1 MRRGKLSLSKLPWAV
16 LTPALAFVLI
26 GLFAP
31 SLMTHDPAAQNYN
44 ALLQGPSAS
53 HWLGTDYLGRDLWS
67 RIIGGART
75 SLVAMAFVLVA
86 ALVIGVVIG
95 SIAGYVGGL
104 VETVLISL
112 IDIAL
117 ALALPSLVIAL
128 ALMGVF
134 LGENFSWMSDYWK
147 MILALTLAWWANYA
161 RMSRAVVIAELQQ
174 PYIEA
179 ARVMGASHLWIFTR
193 HILPHVL
200 GLVVVYASADAGA
213 LVLAIATLSFL
224 GLGVA
229 PPTPEWG
236 QMLVDGM
243 SYIEEYPSL
252 VVIPGLALTAV
263 VVSFNLLGEAFAL
276 QKVPKVQGARLL
288 RRRRAEQADEE
299 IERKAA
305 EAQP

>member
-1 MRRGKLSLSKLPWAV
+1 MKTWPWAI
-16 LTPALAFVLI
+16 LAPAILFVLI
-26 GLFAP
+26 GIFSP
-31 SLMTHDPAAQNYN
+31 WLMTHDPAAQDYG
-44 ALLQGPSAS
+44 ALLEGPSAA
-53 HWLGTDYLGRDLWS
+53 HWLGTDYLGRDMFS

-75 SLVAMAFVLVA
+75 SLVAMVFVLVA
-86 ALVIGVVIG
+86 ALAIGVVIG
-95 SIAGYVGGL
+95 SFAGYVGGKTEL
-104 VETVLISL
+104 VLISV
-112 IDIAL
+112 IDI

-134 LGENFSWMSDYWK
+134 SGANFDWMSDYWK
-147 MILALTLAWWANYA
+147 MIVALTLAWWANYA
-161 RMSRAVVIAELQQ
+161 RMSRAVVVAELQQ

-179 ARVMGASHLWIFTR
+179 ARVMGASHIWIFTR

-243 SYIEEYPSL
+243 SYIEENAAL
-252 VVIPGLALTAV
+252 VIIPGLALTAV

-276 QKVPKVQGARLL
+276 QKVPRAVRGRILSRKRSARA
-288 RRRRAEQADEE
+288 AEEAA
-299 IERKAA
+299 RKAV
-305 EAQP
+305 EA

>member
-1 MRRGKLSLSKLPWAV
+1 MRLRRLPWAV
-16 LTPALAFVLI
+16 LTPAIIFVMTGI
-26 GLFAP
+26 FAP
-31 SLMTHDPAAQNYN
+31 FLMTHDPAAQDYSVI
-44 ALLQGPSAS
+44 LQGPSTT

-67 RIIGGART
+67 RIVGGAQT
-75 SLVAMAFVLVA
+75 SLVAMAVVLVA
-86 ALVIGVVIG
+86 ALIVGVVIG

-104 VETVLISL
+104 LETVLISL

-117 ALALPSLVIAL
+117 SLPSLVIAL

-134 LGENFSWMSDYWK
+134 SGENFDWMSEYWK

-161 RMSRAVVIAELQQ
+161 RMSRAVVVAELQL

-179 ARVMGASHLWIFTR
+179 ARVLGASHLWIFTR

-243 SYIEEYPSL
+243 SYIEEYPNL
-252 VVIPGLALTAV
+252 VIIPGLALTAV

-276 QKVPKVQGARLL
+276 QKVPKPL
-288 RRRRAEQADEE
+288 RRWLLNRKRADRAEEE
-299 IERKAA
+299 TARRTA
-305 EAQP
+305 EGRA

>member
-1 MRRGKLSLSKLPWAV
+1 MKNWPWAI
-16 LTPALAFVLI
+16 LAPAFIFVLI
-26 GLFAP
+26 GIFSP
-31 SLMTHDPAAQNYN
+31 WIMTHDPAAQDYA
-44 ALLQGPSAS
+44 ALLQGPSGA
-53 HWLGTDYLGRDLWS
+53 HWLGTDYLGRDMFS

-75 SLVAMAFVLVA
+75 SLVAMVFVLVA
-86 ALVIGVVIG
+86 ALAIGVVIG
-95 SIAGYVGGL
+95 SFAGYVGGKTEL
-104 VETVLISL
+104 ALISV
-112 IDIAL
+112 IDIV
-117 ALALPSLVIAL
+117 LALPSLVIAL

-134 LGENFSWMSDYWK
+134 SGENFAWMSDYWK
-147 MILALTLAWWANYA
+147 MIVALTMAWWANYA
-161 RMSRAVVIAELQQ
+161 RMSRAVVVAELQQ

-179 ARVMGASHLWIFTR
+179 ARVMGASHIWIFTR

-243 SYIEEYPSL
+243 SYIEENAAL
-252 VVIPGLALTAV
+252 VIIPGLALTAV

-276 QKVPKVQGARLL
+276 QKVPRAVRGRFLARK
-288 RRRRAEQADEE
+288 
-299 IERKAA
+299 KAA
-305 EAQP
+305 RAVEESARKEVEA

>member
-1 MRRGKLSLSKLPWAV
+1 MSFARLPWLILAPAV
-16 LTPALAFVLI
+16 TFVLVGI
-26 GLFAP
+26 FAP
-31 SLMTHDPAAQNYN
+31 LLMTHDPAAQDYS
-44 ALLQGPSAS
+44 AILQGPSLS
-53 HWLGTDYLGRDLWS
+53 HWFGTDYLGRDLWS
-67 RIIGGART
+67 RIIAGART
-75 SLVAMAFVLVA
+75 SLVAMVFVLVA

-95 SIAGYVGGL
+95 SVAGYVGGL

-117 ALALPSLVIAL
+117 ALPSLVIAL

-134 LGENFSWMSDYWK
+134 SGENFSWMSNYWK
-147 MILALTLAWWANYA
+147 MVLALTLAWWANYA
-161 RMSRAVVIAELQQ
+161 RMSRAMVVAELQQ

-229 PPTPEWG
+229 PPTAEWG

-243 SYIEEYPSL
+243 SYIEEHPAL
-252 VVIPGLALTAV
+252 VIIPGLALTAV

-276 QKVPKVQGARLL
+276 QKVPRALRGRLL
-288 RRRRAEQADEE
+288 GRKRAA
-299 IERKAA
+299 RKNEAA
-305 EAQP
+305 ARISVEGRI

>member
-1 MRRGKLSLSKLPWAV
+1 
-16 LTPALAFVLI
+16 
-26 GLFAP
+26 
-31 SLMTHDPAAQNYN
+31 MTHDPTVQDYKAILA
-44 ALLQGPSAS
+44 PSS
-53 HWLGTDYLGRDLWS
+53 WSNWLVTDYLGRDMYS

-75 SLVAMAFVLVA
+75 SLVAMVFVLLA

-95 SIAGYVGGL
+95 SFAGYVGGRTEL
-104 VETVLISL
+104 VLISI
-112 IDIAL
+112 IDIV
-117 ALALPSLVIAL
+117 LALPSLIIAL
-128 ALMGVF
+128 ALIGVF
-134 LGENFSWMSDYWK
+134 SGASWSWMSDYWK
-147 MILALTLAWWANYA
+147 MIIALTLAWWANYA
-161 RMSRAVVIAELQQ
+161 RMSRAVVVAELQQ

-179 ARVMGASHLWIFTR
+179 ARVMGASHMWIFTK

-243 SYIEEYPSL
+243 SYIEEFPSL

-276 QKVPKVQGARLL
+276 QKVPKAVRGGLL
-288 RRRRAEQADEE
+288 RRRRAA
-299 IERKAA
+299 RAA
-305 EAQP
+305 EETGRAVTEAKV

>member
-1 MRRGKLSLSKLPWAV
+1 MKNWPWLILA
-16 LTPALAFVLI
+16 PALIFVLI

-31 SLMTHDPAAQNYN
+31 LLMTHDPSVQDYKAILA
-44 ALLQGPSAS
+44 PSS
-53 HWLGTDYLGRDLWS
+53 WSNWLGTDYLGRDMYS

-75 SLVAMAFVLVA
+75 SLVAMVFVLLA

-95 SIAGYVGGL
+95 SFAGYVGGRTEL
-104 VETVLISL
+104 VLISI

-117 ALALPSLVIAL
+117 ALPSLIIAL
-128 ALMGVF
+128 ALIGVF
-134 LGENFSWMSDYWK
+134 SGASWSWMSDYWK
-147 MILALTLAWWANYA
+147 MIIALTLAWWANYA
-161 RMSRAVVIAELQQ
+161 RMSRAVVVAELQQ

-179 ARVMGASHLWIFTR
+179 ARVMGASHMWIFTK

-243 SYIEEYPSL
+243 SYIEEFPSL
-252 VVIPGLALTAV
+252 VIIPGLALTAV

-276 QKVPKVQGARLL
+276 QKVPKAVRGGLL
-288 RRRRAEQADEE
+288 RRK
-299 IERKAA
+299 KAA
-305 EAQP
+305 RAAEETARVATEAKA

>member
-1 MRRGKLSLSKLPWAV
+1 MKNWPWLI
-16 LTPALAFVLI
+16 LTPALIFVLI

-31 SLMTHDPAAQNYN
+31 LLMTHDPSVQDYKAVLA
-44 ALLQGPSAS
+44 PSS
-53 HWLGTDYLGRDLWS
+53 WSNWLGTDYLGRDMYS

-75 SLVAMAFVLVA
+75 SLVAMVFVLLA

-95 SIAGYVGGL
+95 SFAGYVGGRTEL
-104 VETVLISL
+104 VLISI

-117 ALALPSLVIAL
+117 ALPSLIIAL
-128 ALMGVF
+128 ALIGVF
-134 LGENFSWMSDYWK
+134 SGEAWSWLSDYWK
-147 MILALTLAWWANYA
+147 MIIALTLAWWANYA
-161 RMSRAVVIAELQQ
+161 RMSRAVVVAELQQ

-179 ARVMGASHLWIFTR
+179 ARVMGASHMWIFTR

-243 SYIEEYPSL
+243 SYIEEFPSL
-252 VVIPGLALTAV
+252 VIIPGLALTAV

-276 QKVPKVQGARLL
+276 QKVPRAVRGGLL
-288 RRRRAEQADEE
+288 RRK
-299 IERKAA
+299 KAA
-305 EAQP
+305 RAVEEAARAATEAKA

>member
-1 MRRGKLSLSKLPWAV
+1 MRSWPWAV
-16 LTPALAFVLI
+16 LTPALIFVLI
-26 GLFAP
+26 GVFAP
-31 SLMTHDPAAQNYN
+31 LLSTHDPIAQDYG
-44 ALLQGPSAS
+44 AILQSPSAS
-53 HWLGTDYLGRDLWS
+53 HWLGTDYLGRDMYS
-67 RIIGGART
+67 RIISGART
-75 SLVAMAFVLVA
+75 SLVAMVVVLSVA
-86 ALVIGVVIG
+86 LGIGVVIG
-95 SIAGYVGGL
+95 SLAGYIGGR
-104 VETVLISL
+104 VELVLISL

-117 ALALPSLVIAL
+117 ALPSLIIAL

-134 LGENFSWMSDYWK
+134 AGENFSWMSDYWK
-147 MILALTLAWWANYA
+147 MIIALTMAWWANYA
-161 RMSRAVVIAELQQ
+161 RMSRAVVVAELQQ

-179 ARVMGASHLWIFTR
+179 ARVMGASHIWIFVR

-243 SYIEEYPSL
+243 SYIEEYPGL
-252 VVIPGLALTAV
+252 VIIPGLALTAV

-276 QKVPKVQGARLL
+276 QKVPRAVRGRLL
-288 RRRRAEQADEE
+288 RRKKVDRAEEE
-299 IERKAA
+299 MARAKAEGA
-305 EAQP
+305 A

>member
-1 MRRGKLSLSKLPWAV
+1 MKNWPWAI
-16 LTPALAFVLI
+16 LAPAVIFVLI
-26 GLFAP
+26 GIFSP
-31 SLMTHDPAAQNYN
+31 WIMTHDPAAQDYG
-44 ALLQGPSAS
+44 ALLTGPSGA
-53 HWLGTDYLGRDLWS
+53 HWLGTAHLGRDMFS

-75 SLVAMAFVLVA
+75 SLVAMVFVLVA
-86 ALVIGVVIG
+86 ALAIGVVIG
-95 SIAGYVGGL
+95 SFAGYVGGKTEL
-104 VETVLISL
+104 VLISV
-112 IDIAL
+112 IDI

-134 LGENFSWMSDYWK
+134 SGANFDWMSDYWK
-147 MILALTLAWWANYA
+147 MIVALTMAWWANYA
-161 RMSRAVVIAELQQ
+161 RMSRAVVVAELQQ

-179 ARVMGASHLWIFTR
+179 ARVMGASHLWIFTK

-243 SYIEEYPSL
+243 SYIEENAAL
-252 VVIPGLALTAV
+252 VIIPGLALTAV

-276 QKVPKVQGARLL
+276 QKVPRAVRGRFLSRKKAARA
-288 RRRRAEQADEE
+288 AEELA
-299 IERKAA
+299 RKAV
-305 EAQP
+305 EA

>member
-1 MRRGKLSLSKLPWAV
+1 MKNWPWLI
-16 LTPALAFVLI
+16 LTPAIIFVLI

-31 SLMTHDPAAQNYN
+31 FLMTHEPTVQDYKAILA
-44 ALLQGPSAS
+44 PSS
-53 HWLGTDYLGRDLWS
+53 WSNWLGTDYLGRDMYS

-75 SLVAMAFVLVA
+75 SLVAMVFVLLA
-86 ALVIGVVIG
+86 ALIIGVMIG
-95 SIAGYVGGL
+95 SFAGYVGGRTEL
-104 VETVLISL
+104 VLISI

-117 ALALPSLVIAL
+117 ALPSLIIAL
-128 ALMGVF
+128 ALIGVF
-134 LGENFSWMSDYWK
+134 SGASWSWMSDYWK
-147 MILALTLAWWANYA
+147 MIIALTLAWWANYA
-161 RMSRAVVIAELQQ
+161 RMSRAVVVAELQQ

-179 ARVMGASHLWIFTR
+179 ARVMGASHMWIFTR

-252 VVIPGLALTAV
+252 VIIPGLALTAV

-276 QKVPKVQGARLL
+276 QKVPKAVRGGLL
-288 RRRRAEQADEE
+288 RRK
-299 IERKAA
+299 KAA
-305 EAQP
+305 RAVEETTRAATEAKV

>member
-1 MRRGKLSLSKLPWAV
+1 MKSWPWAI
-16 LTPALAFVLI
+16 LAPAVIFVLI

-31 SLMTHDPAAQNYN
+31 LLMTHDPAAQDYG
-44 ALLQGPSAS
+44 ALLQGPTAA
-53 HWLGTDYLGRDLWS
+53 HWLGTDYLGRDMFS

-75 SLVAMAFVLVA
+75 SLVAMAVVLAA
-86 ALVIGVVIG
+86 ALAIGVVIG
-95 SIAGYVGGL
+95 SFAGYVGGRTEL
-104 VETVLISL
+104 VLISI
-112 IDIAL
+112 IDI

-134 LGENFSWMSDYWK
+134 SGANFDWMSDYWK
-147 MILALTLAWWANYA
+147 MIVALTLAWWANYA
-161 RMSRAVVIAELQQ
+161 RMSRAVVVAELQQ

-243 SYIEEYPSL
+243 QYIEEFPAL
-252 VVIPGLALTAV
+252 VIIPGLALTAV

-276 QKVPKVQGARLL
+276 QKVP
-288 RRRRAEQADEE
+288 RAVRGRFLDRKKAD
-299 IERKAA
+299 RAA
-305 EAQP
+305 EDTARREAEA

>member
-1 MRRGKLSLSKLPWAV
+1 MKNWPWAI
-16 LTPALAFVLI
+16 LAPAIIFVLI
-26 GLFAP
+26 GIFSP
-31 SLMTHDPAAQNYN
+31 WITTHDPAAQDYA
-44 ALLQGPSAS
+44 ALLEGPSWA
-53 HWLGTDYLGRDLWS
+53 HWLGTDYLGRDMFS

-75 SLVAMAFVLVA
+75 SLVAMVFVLVA
-86 ALVIGVVIG
+86 ALAIGVVIG
-95 SIAGYVGGL
+95 SFAGYVGGKTEL
-104 VETVLISL
+104 VMISV
-112 IDIAL
+112 IDI

-134 LGENFSWMSDYWK
+134 SGENFAWMSDYWK
-147 MILALTLAWWANYA
+147 MIVALTMAWWANYA
-161 RMSRAVVIAELQQ
+161 RMSRAVVVAELQQ

-179 ARVMGASHLWIFTR
+179 ARVMGASHIWIFTR

-243 SYIEEYPSL
+243 SYIEENAAL
-252 VVIPGLALTAV
+252 VIIPGLALTAV

-276 QKVPKVQGARLL
+276 QKVP
-288 RRRRAEQADEE
+288 RAV
-299 IERKAA
+299 RGRHLVRKKAA
-305 EAQP
+305 RAVEEATRNEVEA

>member
-1 MRRGKLSLSKLPWAV
+1 MRHAGLPWAV
-16 LTPALAFVLI
+16 LAPAVVFILV
-26 GLFAP
+26 GVFAP
-31 SLMTHDPAAQNYN
+31 LLMTHDPASQDYTAI
-44 ALLQGPSAS
+44 LQGPSAY
-53 HWLGTDYLGRDLWS
+53 HWFGTDYLGRDLWS

-86 ALVIGVVIG
+86 ALAIGVVLG
-95 SIAGYVGGL
+95 SIAGYAGGL
-104 VETVLISL
+104 LEAALISI
-112 IDIAL
+112 IDI

-134 LGENFSWMSDYWK
+134 SGDNFDWMSNYWK

-161 RMSRAVVIAELQQ
+161 RMSRAVVVAELQQ
-174 PYIEA
+174 PHIEA
-179 ARVMGASHLWIFTR
+179 ARVLGASHYWIFWR

-213 LVLAIATLSFL
+213 LVLAIATLSSL

-243 SYIEEYPSL
+243 SYIEEYPGL

-263 VVSFNLLGEAFAL
+263 VASFNLLGEGFAL
-276 QKVPKVQGARLL
+276 QKVPRVLKGRIL
-288 RRRRAEQADEE
+288 RRMRDRRAIEEAIRQSAD
-299 IERKAA
+299 RGGA
-305 EAQP
+305 

>member
-1 MRRGKLSLSKLPWAV
+1 MKNWPWTILAPSLL
-16 LTPALAFVLI
+16 FVLI
-26 GLFAP
+26 ALFAP
-31 SLMTHDPAAQNYN
+31 LIMTFDPAAQDYG
-44 ALLQGPSAS
+44 ALLQGPSAA
-53 HWLGTDYLGRDLWS
+53 HWLGTDYLGRDLFS

-75 SLVAMAFVLVA
+75 SLVAMAFVLAA
-86 ALVIGVVIG
+86 ALAIGVVIG
-95 SIAGYVGGL
+95 SFAGYVGGRTEL
-104 VETVLISL
+104 VLISV
-112 IDIAL
+112 IDIV
-117 ALALPSLVIAL
+117 LALPSLVIAL

-134 LGENFSWMSDYWK
+134 SGENFAWMSDYWK
-147 MILALTLAWWANYA
+147 MIVALTLAWWANYA
-161 RMSRAVVIAELQQ
+161 RMSRAVVVAELQQ

-179 ARVMGASHLWIFTR
+179 ARVMGASHLWTFTR

-243 SYIEEYPSL
+243 SYIEEYPAL
-252 VVIPGLALTAV
+252 VIIPGLALTAV

-276 QKVPKVQGARLL
+276 QKVPRAVRGRLL
-288 RRRRAEQADEE
+288 A
-299 IERKAA
+299 RKKSARAA
-305 EAQP
+305 EEAARQGTQA

>member
-1 MRRGKLSLSKLPWAV
+1 MKNWPWAI
-16 LTPALAFVLI
+16 LAPAVIFVLI
-26 GLFAP
+26 GILSP
-31 SLMTHDPAAQNYN
+31 VLMTHDPAAQDYG
-44 ALLQGPSAS
+44 ALLQGPSSA
-53 HWLGTDYLGRDLWS
+53 HWLGTDYLGRDMFS

-75 SLVAMAFVLVA
+75 SLVAMAFVLAA
-86 ALVIGVVIG
+86 ALAIGVVIG
-95 SIAGYVGGL
+95 SFAGYVGGRTEL
-104 VETVLISL
+104 VLISV
-112 IDIAL
+112 IDI

-134 LGENFSWMSDYWK
+134 SGENFNWMSDYWK
-147 MILALTLAWWANYA
+147 MIVALTLAWWANYA
-161 RMSRAVVIAELQQ
+161 RMSRAVVVAELQQ

-243 SYIEEYPSL
+243 QYIEEYPAL
-252 VVIPGLALTAV
+252 VIIPGLALTAV

-276 QKVPKVQGARLL
+276 QKVPRAVLGRFLARKKAA
-288 RRRRAEQADEE
+288 RAAEETARAEV
-299 IERKAA
+299 
-305 EAQP
+305 EA

>member
-1 MRRGKLSLSKLPWAV
+1 MKNWPWLI
-16 LTPALAFVLI
+16 LTPAIIFALI

-31 SLMTHDPAAQNYN
+31 FLMTHDPTVQDYKAILA
-44 ALLQGPSAS
+44 PAS
-53 HWLGTDYLGRDLWS
+53 WSNWLGTDYLGRDMYS

-75 SLVAMAFVLVA
+75 SLVAMVFVLLA

-95 SIAGYVGGL
+95 SFAGYVGGRTEL
-104 VETVLISL
+104 VLISI

-117 ALALPSLVIAL
+117 ALPSLIIAL
-128 ALMGVF
+128 ALIGVF
-134 LGENFSWMSDYWK
+134 SGASWSWMSDYWK
-147 MILALTLAWWANYA
+147 MIIALTLAWWANYA
-161 RMSRAVVIAELQQ
+161 RMSRSVVVAELQQ

-179 ARVMGASHLWIFTR
+179 ARVLGASHMWIFTK

-200 GLVVVYASADAGA
+200 SLLVVFASADAGA

-243 SYIEEYPSL
+243 SYIEEFPSL
-252 VVIPGLALTAV
+252 VIIPGLALTAV

-276 QKVPKVQGARLL
+276 QKVPKSVRGGLL
-288 RRRRAEQADEE
+288 RRRRTA
-299 IERKAA
+299 RAA
-305 EAQP
+305 EETARGTTEAKV

>member
-1 MRRGKLSLSKLPWAV
+1 MKNWPWLI
-16 LTPALAFVLI
+16 LTPALIFVMI
-26 GLFAP
+26 GVFAP
-31 SLMTHDPAAQNYN
+31 LLMTHDPSAQDYN
-44 ALLQGPSAS
+44 VILSPSSWAN
-53 HWLGTDYLGRDLWS
+53 WLGTDYLGRDMFS

-75 SLVAMAFVLVA
+75 SLVAMVVVLLA

-95 SIAGYVGGL
+95 SFAGYVGGW
-104 VETVLISL
+104 VELVLISI

-117 ALALPSLVIAL
+117 ALPSLIIAL
-128 ALMGVF
+128 ALIGVF
-134 LGENFSWMSDYWK
+134 SGEAWSWMSDYWK
-147 MILALTLAWWANYA
+147 MIIALTLAWWANYA
-161 RMSRAVVIAELQQ
+161 RMSRAVVVAELQQ

-179 ARVMGASHLWIFTR
+179 ARVMGASHMWIFTK

-252 VVIPGLALTAV
+252 VIIPGLALTAV
-263 VVSFNLLGEAFAL
+263 VVSFNLLGEALAL
-276 QKVPKVQGARLL
+276 QKVPRAVRGGLL
-288 RRRRAEQADEE
+288 RRRRAARAGEE
-299 IERKAA
+299 TTRAA
-305 EAQP
+305 TEGNG

>member
-1 MRRGKLSLSKLPWAV
+1 MKNLPWMILA
-16 LTPALAFVLI
+16 PAITFVFI
-26 GLFAP
+26 GVFAP
-31 SLMTHDPAAQNYN
+31 FLMTHDPAAQDYTV
-44 ALLQGPSAS
+44 LLEGPSWV
-53 HWLGTDYLGRDLWS
+53 HWLGTDYLGRDMFS
-67 RIIGGART
+67 RIISGART
-75 SLVAMAFVLVA
+75 SLVAMAFVLVS
-86 ALVIGVVIG
+86 ALAIGVGIG
-95 SIAGYVGGL
+95 SFAGYVGGKTEL
-104 VETVLISL
+104 VLISV
-112 IDIAL
+112 IDI

-134 LGENFSWMSDYWK
+134 SGANFDWMSDYWK
-147 MILALTLAWWANYA
+147 MIVALTLAWWANYA
-161 RMSRAVVIAELQQ
+161 RMSRAVVVAELQQ

-229 PPTPEWG
+229 PPIPEWG

-243 SYIEEYPSL
+243 SYIEETPAL

-276 QKVPKVQGARLL
+276 QKVPRAVRGRFLSRKKAARA
-288 RRRRAEQADEE
+288 AEEAA
-299 IERKAA
+299 RKAV
-305 EAQP
+305 EA

>member
-1 MRRGKLSLSKLPWAV
+1 MKNWPWAI
-16 LTPALAFVLI
+16 LAPAFIFVLI
-26 GLFAP
+26 GIFSP
-31 SLMTHDPAAQNYN
+31 WLMTHDPAAQDYG
-44 ALLQGPSAS
+44 ALLKGPSWD
-53 HWLGTDYLGRDLWS
+53 HWLGTDYLGRDMFS

-86 ALVIGVVIG
+86 ALAIGVVIG
-95 SIAGYVGGL
+95 SFAGYVGGKTEL
-104 VETVLISL
+104 VLISV
-112 IDIAL
+112 IDI

-134 LGENFSWMSDYWK
+134 SGENFNWMSDYWK
-147 MILALTLAWWANYA
+147 MVVALTLAWWANYA
-161 RMSRAVVIAELQQ
+161 RMSRAVVVAELQQ

-179 ARVMGASHLWIFTR
+179 ARVMGASHIWIFTR

-243 SYIEEYPSL
+243 SYIEENAAL
-252 VVIPGLALTAV
+252 VIIPGLALTAV

-276 QKVPKVQGARLL
+276 QKVPRAVRGRLL
-288 RRRRAEQADEE
+288 ARKKAARAAEE
-299 IERKAA
+299 IARQEV
-305 EAQP
+305 EA

>member
-1 MRRGKLSLSKLPWAV
+1 MKNWPWLV
-16 LTPALAFVLI
+16 LAPAILFVLI

-31 SLMTHDPAAQNYN
+31 LLMTHDPIAQDYG
-44 ALLQGPSAS
+44 ALLTGRSWE
-53 HWLGTDYLGRDLWS
+53 HWLGTDYLGRDMFS

-75 SLVAMAFVLVA
+75 SLVAMVVVLVS
-86 ALVIGVVIG
+86 ALAIGVVIG
-95 SIAGYVGGL
+95 SFAGYVGGR
-104 VETVLISL
+104 VELVLISL
-112 IDIAL
+112 IDI

-134 LGENFSWMSDYWK
+134 SGENFAWMSDYWK
-147 MILALTLAWWANYA
+147 MILALTAAWWANYA
-161 RMSRAVVIAELQQ
+161 RMSRAVVVAELQQ

-179 ARVMGASHLWIFTR
+179 ARVMGASHIWIFTR

-252 VVIPGLALTAV
+252 VIIPGLALTAV

-276 QKVPKVQGARLL
+276 QKVPKAVRGGFL
-288 RRRRAEQADEE
+288 RRK
-299 IERKAA
+299 KAA
-305 EAQP
+305 RAAEEAARAAVEGKVVESGA

>member
-1 MRRGKLSLSKLPWAV
+1 MKNWPWAI
-16 LTPALAFVLI
+16 LAPATIFVLI
-26 GLFAP
+26 GIFSP
-31 SLMTHDPAAQNYN
+31 WLMTHDPAAQDYA
-44 ALLQGPSAS
+44 ALLEGPSWS
-53 HWLGTDYLGRDLWS
+53 HWLGTDYLGRDMFS

-75 SLVAMAFVLVA
+75 SLVAMVFVLVA
-86 ALVIGVVIG
+86 ALAIGVVIG
-95 SIAGYVGGL
+95 SFAGYVGGKTEL
-104 VETVLISL
+104 VLISV
-112 IDIAL
+112 IDI

-134 LGENFSWMSDYWK
+134 SGVNFDWMSDYWK
-147 MILALTLAWWANYA
+147 MIVALTLAWWANYA
-161 RMSRAVVIAELQQ
+161 RMSRAVVVAELQQ

-179 ARVMGASHLWIFTR
+179 ARVMGASHIWIFTR

-243 SYIEEYPSL
+243 SYIEENTAL
-252 VVIPGLALTAV
+252 VIIPGLALTAV

-276 QKVPKVQGARLL
+276 QKVP
-288 RRRRAEQADEE
+288 RAVRGRFLAYKKAT
-299 IERKAA
+299 RAA
-305 EAQP
+305 EETARNEVEA

>member
-1 MRRGKLSLSKLPWAV
+1 MKNWPWAI
-16 LTPALAFVLI
+16 LAPAILFVLI
-26 GLFAP
+26 GIFSP
-31 SLMTHDPAAQNYN
+31 WLMTHDPAAQDYA
-44 ALLQGPSAS
+44 ALLEGPSWA
-53 HWLGTDYLGRDLWS
+53 HWLGTDYLGRDMFS

-75 SLVAMAFVLVA
+75 SLVAMVFVLVA
-86 ALVIGVVIG
+86 ALAIGVVIG
-95 SIAGYVGGL
+95 SFAGYVGGRTEL
-104 VETVLISL
+104 VLISV
-112 IDIAL
+112 IDI

-134 LGENFSWMSDYWK
+134 SGANFDWMSDYWK
-147 MILALTLAWWANYA
+147 MIVALTMAWWANYA
-161 RMSRAVVIAELQQ
+161 RMSRAVVVAELQQ

-179 ARVMGASHLWIFTR
+179 ARVMGASHIWIFTR

-243 SYIEEYPSL
+243 SYIEENAAL
-252 VVIPGLALTAV
+252 VIIPGLALTAV

-276 QKVPKVQGARLL
+276 QKVPRAVRGRFLARKKAA
-288 RRRRAEQADEE
+288 RAVEE
-299 IERKAA
+299 AARKAV
-305 EAQP
+305 EA

>member
-1 MRRGKLSLSKLPWAV
+1 MKSWPWAI
-16 LTPALAFVLI
+16 LAPAILFVLI

-31 SLMTHDPAAQNYN
+31 ILMTHDPAAQDYG
-44 ALLQGPSAS
+44 ALLRGPSWA
-53 HWLGTDYLGRDLWS
+53 HWLGTDYLGRDMFS

-75 SLVAMAFVLVA
+75 SLVAMAVVLVA
-86 ALVIGVVIG
+86 ALAIGVVIG
-95 SIAGYVGGL
+95 SFAGYVGGRTEL
-104 VETVLISL
+104 VLISV
-112 IDIAL
+112 IDI

-134 LGENFSWMSDYWK
+134 SGERFDWMSDYWK
-147 MILALTLAWWANYA
+147 MIVALTLAWWANYA
-161 RMSRAVVIAELQQ
+161 RMSRAVVVAELQQ

-243 SYIEEYPSL
+243 SYIEENPAL
-252 VVIPGLALTAV
+252 VIIPGLALTAV

-276 QKVPKVQGARLL
+276 QKVP
-288 RRRRAEQADEE
+288 RAVRGRFLGRKKAD
-299 IERKAA
+299 RAA
-305 EAQP
+305 EETARSGAGA

>member
-1 MRRGKLSLSKLPWAV
+1 MRTWPWPV
-16 LTPALAFVLI
+16 LAPAILFVLI

-31 SLMTHDPAAQNYN
+31 WLMTHDPVAQDYG
-44 ALLQGPSAS
+44 ALLMGPSAD
-53 HWLGTDYLGRDLWS
+53 HWLGTDYLGRDLFS
-67 RIIGGART
+67 RIVGGART
-75 SLVAMAFVLVA
+75 SLVAMAVVLA
-86 ALVIGVVIG
+86 TALAIGVVVG
-95 SIAGYVGGL
+95 SFAGYVGGR
-104 VETVLISL
+104 VELVLISV
-112 IDIAL
+112 IDI

-134 LGENFSWMSDYWK
+134 SGENFAWLSDYWK

-161 RMSRAVVIAELQQ
+161 RMSRAVVVAELQQ

-243 SYIEEYPSL
+243 SYIEEYPAL
-252 VVIPGLALTAV
+252 VIIPGLALTAV

-276 QKVPKVQGARLL
+276 QKVPKAVRGRML
-288 RRRRAEQADEE
+288 RRK
-299 IERKAA
+299 KAA
-305 EAQP
+305 RAAEETARRGAGA

>member
-1 MRRGKLSLSKLPWAV
+1 V
-16 LTPALAFVLI
+16 
-26 GLFAP
+26 
-31 SLMTHDPAAQNYN
+31 
-44 ALLQGPSAS
+44 
-53 HWLGTDYLGRDLWS
+53 
-67 RIIGGART
+67 
-75 SLVAMAFVLVA
+75 
-86 ALVIGVVIG
+86 
-95 SIAGYVGGL
+95 
-104 VETVLISL
+104 
-112 IDIAL
+112 IDI

-134 LGENFSWMSDYWK
+134 SGANFDWMSDYWK
-147 MILALTLAWWANYA
+147 MIVALTMAWWANYA
-161 RMSRAVVIAELQQ
+161 RMSRAVVVAELQQ

-179 ARVMGASHLWIFTR
+179 ARVMGASHIWIFTR

-243 SYIEEYPSL
+243 SYIEENAAL
-252 VVIPGLALTAV
+252 VIIPGLALTAV

-276 QKVPKVQGARLL
+276 QKVPRAVRGRLL
-288 RRRRAEQADEE
+288 SRK
-299 IERKAA
+299 KAA
-305 EAQP
+305 RAAEEVARKVVEA

>member
-1 MRRGKLSLSKLPWAV
+1 MKNWPWAI
-16 LTPALAFVLI
+16 LAPALIFVVI
-26 GLFAP
+26 GIFSP
-31 SLMTHDPAAQNYN
+31 WLMTHDSAAQDYA
-44 ALLQGPSAS
+44 ALLEGPSAA
-53 HWLGTDYLGRDLWS
+53 HWLGTDYLGRDMFS

-75 SLVAMAFVLVA
+75 SLVAMVFVLVA
-86 ALVIGVVIG
+86 ALAIGVVIG
-95 SIAGYVGGL
+95 SFAGYVGGKTEL
-104 VETVLISL
+104 VLISV
-112 IDIAL
+112 IDI

-134 LGENFSWMSDYWK
+134 SGANFDWMSDYWK
-147 MILALTLAWWANYA
+147 MIVALTLAWWANYA
-161 RMSRAVVIAELQQ
+161 RMSRAVVVAELQQ

-179 ARVMGASHLWIFTR
+179 ARVMGASHIWIFTR

-243 SYIEEYPSL
+243 SYIEENAAL
-252 VVIPGLALTAV
+252 VIIPGLALTAV

-276 QKVPKVQGARLL
+276 QKVPRAVRGRFLARKKAA
-288 RRRRAEQADEE
+288 RAVEE
-299 IERKAA
+299 AARKAV
-305 EAQP
+305 EA

>member
-1 MRRGKLSLSKLPWAV
+1 MKNWPWLILA
-16 LTPALAFVLI
+16 PAITFVFI
-26 GLFAP
+26 GIFSPL
-31 SLMTHDPAAQNYN
+31 LMTHNPAAQDYG
-44 ALLQGPSAS
+44 ALLEGPSWT
-53 HWLGTDYLGRDLWS
+53 HWLGTDYLGRDMFS

-75 SLVAMAFVLVA
+75 SLVAMVFVLVA
-86 ALVIGVVIG
+86 ALAVGVVTG
-95 SIAGYVGGL
+95 SFAGYVGGKTEL
-104 VETVLISL
+104 VLISV
-112 IDIAL
+112 IDI

-134 LGENFSWMSDYWK
+134 SGANFDWMSDYWK
-147 MILALTLAWWANYA
+147 MIVALTLAWWANYA
-161 RMSRAVVIAELQQ
+161 RMSRAVVVAELQQ

-243 SYIEEYPSL
+243 SYIEENPAL
-252 VVIPGLALTAV
+252 VIIPGLALTAV

-276 QKVPKVQGARLL
+276 QKVPRAVRGRFLL
-288 RRRRAEQADEE
+288 RKKAARAAEE
-299 IERKAA
+299 AARKAV
-305 EAQP
+305 EA